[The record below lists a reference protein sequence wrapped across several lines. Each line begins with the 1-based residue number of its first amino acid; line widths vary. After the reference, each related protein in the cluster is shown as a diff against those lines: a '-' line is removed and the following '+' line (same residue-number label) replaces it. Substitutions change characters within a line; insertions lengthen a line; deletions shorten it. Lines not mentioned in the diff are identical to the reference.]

1 MNFIKTLKEP
11 GNLKIFI
18 RSLIL
23 PLGVGIISGFA
34 TRNANE
40 QFNETA
46 IQPDFTPPALVF
58 PIAWTILYLLMGI
71 SAYLIETSDFNTG
84 YKNRALITYYI
95 SLFFNFCWSFI
106 FFSFAQYLFAFV
118 WLLALL
124 LLVIIYTAMYFKI
137 NRTACYMNIPYILW
151 LIFAGVLNF
160 NVYLLN

>member
-1 MNFIKTLKEP
+1 MSFLKSLKED
-11 GNLKIFI
+11 GNLKI
-18 RSLIL
+18 LIKNLLL
-23 PLGVGIISGFA
+23 PLAVGIISGFA
-34 TRNANE
+34 TREANE
-40 QFNETA
+40 QFSATA
-46 IQPDFTPPALVF
+46 NQPAFTPPGFVF

-84 YKNRALITYYI
+84 YKNRALITYYV

-106 FFSFAQYLFAFV
+106 FFSFGQYLFAFV

-124 LLVIIYTAMYFKI
+124 VFVIIYTYMYFKI
-137 NRTACYMNIPYILW
+137 NRTASYMSIPYILW